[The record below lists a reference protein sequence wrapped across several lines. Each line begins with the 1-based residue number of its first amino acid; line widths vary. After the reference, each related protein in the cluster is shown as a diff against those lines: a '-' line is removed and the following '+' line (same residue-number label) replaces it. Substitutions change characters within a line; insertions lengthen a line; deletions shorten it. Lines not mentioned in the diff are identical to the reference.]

1 MEYAYKIIEE
11 GTSADRQ
18 LAVYR
23 RAGDLRAVV
32 DEVVKETRE
41 GMV

>member
-1 MEYAYKIIEE
+1 MHTILSQ

-23 RAGDLRAVV
+23 ETGDFRAVV
-32 DEVVKETRE
+32 DQVVKETQE
-41 GMV
+41 GLV